1 MNEMELILRLN
12 EMDMLINNIEYIL
25 NSYTGK
31 TAVKKALKLIE
42 QWRKG
47 DNE

>member
-1 MNEMELILRLN
+1 MTEMELVLRLN
-12 EMDMLINNIEYIL
+12 DMDILIGNIEYIL

-42 QWRKG
+42 QYRKG
-47 DNE
+47 DCE

>member
-12 EMDMLINNIEYIL
+12 EMDMLIGNIEYIL
-25 NSYTGK
+25 NSYK
-31 TAVKKALKLIE
+31 AQTAVKKALKLIE

-47 DNE
+47 DCE